1 MGGKDDGT
9 TKFGT
14 CVGGISTTPHI
25 SQGPGAHH
33 HQLHNI
39 HHLNDKPSLPI
50 LISAPRV
57 CGVPGGPESSCG
69 VQETCEEKRKPDE
82 EEGRREKRR
91 RQGQGQGKKGLASEG
106 RGGKKGL
113 AGEGRG
119 RKPAEECEEEKG
131 VE

>member
-1 MGGKDDGT
+1 MHKTFVGNLKTTSMVRGHPENSTHFHPFWQEEAREGAGKVGGKDDGT

-69 VQETCEEKRKPDE
+69 VQETCEEKRKPNK
-82 EEGRREKRR
+82 EEGRRKKRR
-91 RQGQGQGKKGLASEG
+91 G
-106 RGGKKGL
+106 
-113 AGEGRG
+113 
-119 RKPAEECEEEKG
+119 
-131 VE
+131 